1 MSAILVHLYS
11 FYTSSAFVFTV
22 KEFVGFKSLCTVIIM
37 ANVQYS
43 PNRKCNHRKPYFS
56 FYHAEICSLMNN
68 NS

>member
-1 MSAILVHLYS
+1 MSVILVHLYS

-43 PNRKCNHRKPYFS
+43 HNSKCNHGKVDHS
-56 FYHAEICSLMNN
+56 FYHC
-68 NS
+68 